1 MLRRIF
7 YYIMCDNDDYD
18 NVAKLKIDGSEA
30 DCMPVYDQVG
40 SNVLNVLRADQC
52 NKLDPE

>member
-1 MLRRIF
+1 
-7 YYIMCDNDDYD
+7 MCDNDDYD

-52 NKLDPE
+52 RQA